1 MSRLIKALK
10 AFGKKCNSS
19 ATEPTG
25 KTVSEVINSIA
36 TNFNIT
42 GAKGA
47 DGKDGKDG
55 AYITAIALTTEE
67 GAVTGG
73 TATLSDSTE
82 VTITVTEAEAAA
94 GD

>member
-10 AFGKKCNSS
+10 AFGKKCNTS

-25 KTVSEVINSIA
+25 KTLSEVINSIA

-42 GAKGA
+42 GAKGNKG
-47 DGKDGKDG
+47 DKGDTG
-55 AYITAIALTTEE
+55 AYVTAIALTTES

>member
-10 AFGKKCNSS
+10 AFGAKCNTS

-25 KTVSEVINSIA
+25 KTLSEVINSIA
-36 TNFNIT
+36 DNFNIK
-42 GAKGA
+42 GAKGNKG
-47 DGKDGKDG
+47 DTG
-55 AYITAIALTTEE
+55 AYVTAIALTTEG

-73 TATLSDSTE
+73 TATLSDDSTVE
-82 VTITVTEAEAAA
+82 ITVTEAAA

>member
-10 AFGKKCNSS
+10 AFGKKCNTS

-25 KTVSEVINSIA
+25 KTLSEVINSIA

-47 DGKDGKDG
+47 DG
-55 AYITAIALTTEE
+55 AYITAIALTTQD

-82 VTITVTEAEAAA
+82 VTITVTAAEATE